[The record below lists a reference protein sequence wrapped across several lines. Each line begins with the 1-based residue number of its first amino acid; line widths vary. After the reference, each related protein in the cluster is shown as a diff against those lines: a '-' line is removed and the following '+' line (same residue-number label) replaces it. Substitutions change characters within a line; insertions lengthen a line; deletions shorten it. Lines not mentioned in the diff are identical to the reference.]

1 MTNGLA
7 AALVAGA
14 ALSLSAAAAAADEP
28 ITIRFGFANRPGVWT
43 NTDGIAPW
51 SKDVEARSAGALKVQ
66 VFAGGSVV
74 NQRNTYDRLLNAV
87 VDAAYGPFGA
97 ITNTMPRQEVTAL
110 PFESPGIVESAAAAW
125 ELVKKGVFAEDFS
138 RIHIITTWC
147 MPQSVLHTTQE
158 VKSIEDFKGMKL
170 SSATRTNGEISERL
184 GATIVTVTNPEVYS
198 ALQRGMVQGLLL
210 PDSGAITFH
219 LQEVTKYH
227 LGGLPLGCTTAG
239 FFMNKEF
246 YAKLPAKL
254 QKAIDGASGDDMAR
268 HMARAAVNEEEEAHK
283 EVAAVKGAVMQTL
296 SKAQVEEWRARLRPM
311 TEAWV
316 KATPDGEKVLAAYR
330 AEIAKLVARN

>member
-1 MTNGLA
+1 MARPLLAFLA
-7 AALVAGA
+7 ALTVLLPGDGR
-14 ALSLSAAAAAADEP
+14 ADE
-28 ITIRFGFANRPGVWT
+28 TIQLKLGSAVPPTSWPNTRGTIPWT
-43 NTDGIAPW
+43 KAVE
-51 SKDVEARSAGALKVQ
+51 KDS
-66 VFAGGSVV
+66 GGLIQFQTVLGGTVV
-74 NQRNTYDRLLNAV
+74 TQRNTYDRLLNGV

-125 ELVKKGVFAEDFS
+125 ELVKKGIFAEDFS

-147 MPQSVLHTTQE
+147 MPQSVLHTTEE
-158 VKSIEDFKGMKL
+158 VKSVEDFKGMKL

-184 GATIVTVTNPEVYS
+184 GATVVTVTNPEVYG

-239 FFMNKEF
+239 FFMNKDS
-246 YAKLPAKL
+246 YARLPAKL
-254 QKAIDGASGDDMAR
+254 RKAIDDASGDDMAR
-268 HMARAAVNEEEEAHK
+268 HMARAAVTEEEAAHK

-296 SKAQVEEWRARLRPM
+296 SKPQVEEWRARLSPM
-311 TEAWV
+311 AEAWV

-330 AEIAKLVARN
+330 VEIAKIVARN

>member
-1 MTNGLA
+1 MKRRVVVAIVAALA
-7 AALVAGA
+7 AP
-14 ALSLSAAAAAADEP
+14 SLASAAEP
-28 ITIRFGFANRPGVWT
+28 ITLKFGFANRPGVWT
-43 NTDGIAPW
+43 HSNGIVPW
-51 SKDVEARSAGALKVQ
+51 SKDVEQRSAGALKIQ

-74 NQRNTYDRLLNAV
+74 NQRNTYDRLLNGV

-147 MPQSVLHTTQE
+147 MPQSVLHTTEE
-158 VKSIEDFKGMKL
+158 VKSVEDFKGMKL

-184 GATIVTVTNPEVYS
+184 GATVVTVTNPEVYG

-239 FFMNKEF
+239 FFMNKDS
-246 YAKLPAKL
+246 YARLPATL
-254 QKAIDGASGDDMAR
+254 RKAIDDASGDDMAR
-268 HMARAAVNEEEEAHK
+268 HMARAAVTEEEAAHK

-296 SKAQVEEWRARLRPM
+296 SKAQVEEWRARLSPM
-311 TEAWV
+311 AEAWI

-330 AEIAKLVARN
+330 AEIAKIVARN